1 MWWIPAL
8 VFVVTFV
15 AGVMASAR
23 WLPGLA
29 AGPVGGLGFF
39 AVSGL
44 VGAATGL
51 AGLHV
56 YLIVRA
62 LEESTGDGR
71 FGGQGFILA
80 DGLTSI
86 LFECGLIVAAAVA
99 VFMLSPPPAEPETE
113 ETPA

>member
-1 MWWIPAL
+1 MWWVPAL
-8 VFVVTFV
+8 VFVLTFV

-23 WLPGLA
+23 WLPSLA

-39 AVSGL
+39 AVCGL
-44 VGAATGL
+44 IGTATGL
-51 AGLHV
+51 AGMHV

-62 LEESTGDGR
+62 MEESTGEGR

-86 LFECGLIVAAAVA
+86 LFECGLIAAAAVA
-99 VFMLSPPPAEPETE
+99 VFMLSPPAGEPEMD